1 MLSSIIRK
9 LLQSL
14 SFFYSNNMKKV
25 EINDRKIY
33 DQIKKKIS
41 SKYVISKNLKE
52 THKIFNKQ
60 IFNLINHRNLKNFLR
75 YSFIQKMF
83 FVHNRFFILKE
94 LNTLKEDKNWALYKR
109 ILNED
114 SVGNPIRY
122 FLYPQSSGNQINHV
136 YHLSILINTLNLDLK
151 KVNNVY

>member
-52 THKIFNKQ
+52 KTK
-60 IFNLINHRNLKNFLR
+60 
-75 YSFIQKMF
+75 YY
-83 FVHNRFFILKE
+83 E
-94 LNTLKEDKNWALYKR
+94 
-109 ILNED
+109 
-114 SVGNPIRY
+114 G
-122 FLYPQSSGNQINHV
+122 
-136 YHLSILINTLNLDLK
+136 
-151 KVNNVY
+151 